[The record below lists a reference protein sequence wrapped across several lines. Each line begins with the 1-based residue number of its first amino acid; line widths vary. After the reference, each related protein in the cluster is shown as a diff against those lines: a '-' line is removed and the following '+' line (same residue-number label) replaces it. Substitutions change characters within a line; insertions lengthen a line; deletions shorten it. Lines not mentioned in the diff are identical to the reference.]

1 MELQGTTIRS
11 FPHPCGGLKLQT
23 QQYRIQMITAAMYTP
38 SHFLHTAIPSHQS
51 LRGRVQ
57 QSQRNT
63 HKNVTMWPVL
73 FFDMLFFSKEQKTW
87 ILLNFWFNIIFFLP
101 LSPQVLKMY
110 FVNAHSENLF
120 GSVSARIHTIYPVSK
135 DRVLHAPTHYVW
147 YIKEATSFFFSASWL
162 MMCKQKLCL

>member
-1 MELQGTTIRS
+1 
-11 FPHPCGGLKLQT
+11 
-23 QQYRIQMITAAMYTP
+23 
-38 SHFLHTAIPSHQS
+38 
-51 LRGRVQ
+51 
-57 QSQRNT
+57 
-63 HKNVTMWPVL
+63 MWPVL

-87 ILLNFWFNIIFFLP
+87 ILLN

-147 YIKEATSFFFSASWL
+147 YITEATSFFFL
-162 MMCKQKLCL
+162 PLD